1 MLFPGRHGHVLTHPE
16 FIKEMKD
23 RRQTQADEEESWR
36 QRQVARAEKKVKKDK
51 LED

>member
-36 QRQVARAEKKVKKDK
+36 QRQVAKAEKKVEKNK